1 MPLSARP
8 RLTRLAAIVQIV
20 SLIVAFIGGVIILGA
35 KVHAADKAPP
45 ADKSPPAAAAKGAG
59 KTDGGKP
66 DAGDKSA
73 AAAPPVAD
81 AGSSGDAG
89 DPLDYAVLP
98 EHADLGENL
107 SEEQKASIGEGKVP
121 IHVEGK
127 FRSPFAHPRF
137 GGAAT
142 AKVGLVINNV
152 RGYDIQHGSFDAD
165 FFLSLTSDKPMGTV
179 ELFFTNGHE
188 ITQTVLADTPTFK
201 AYRYTGSFISRVDL
215 RKYPF
220 DTQYLTIEMEDL
232 RAGVDQIVFEP
243 YQERTSLDAQFV
255 LAGWGV
261 DSIAA
266 RAYKHLYPPRFDRDD
281 LYVSRYKFSLGIE
294 RFATSAAFS
303 VFFPAYVIV
312 LISLMGLW
320 VRVEQ
325 LDIRTNAVAP
335 MLAAAV
341 FFHYSLTQSLPA
353 VGYLTR
359 ADKLML
365 GVYVSLFL
373 NMLSTWAFL
382 VVAEKYHEIVFRWA
396 RGWVPPITIA
406 LMLAVSWI

>member
-1 MPLSARP
+1 MS
-8 RLTRLAAIVQIV
+8 RLAAIVQIV
-20 SLIVAFIGGVIILGA
+20 SLVIAFLGAIVILGA

-45 ADKSPPAAAAKGAG
+45 PDKSPSSAAGKADAAVLDAGVKPAASAPLAAGVR
-59 KTDGGKP
+59 
-66 DAGDKSA
+66 DAGN
-73 AAAPPVAD
+73 
-81 AGSSGDAG
+81 
-89 DPLDYAVLP
+89 PLDYAVLP
-98 EHADLGENL
+98 GESDFDEHL

-121 IHVEGK
+121 IHREGK

-137 GGAAT
+137 GGPAT

-165 FFLSLTSDKPMGTV
+165 FFLSLTSDKPMGTM

-201 AYRYTGSFISRVDL
+201 AYRFTGSFISRVDL

-220 DTQYLTIEMEDL
+220 DTQYLTIEFEDL

-243 YQERTSLDAQFV
+243 YQERTSLDAQFI
-255 LAGWGV
+255 LSGWGV
-261 DSIAA
+261 ESIGA
-266 RAYKHLYPPRFDRDD
+266 RSYKHLYPPRFDRDD

-303 VFFPAYVIV
+303 VFFPAYIIV

-320 VRVEQ
+320 VRAER

-341 FFHYSLTQSLPA
+341 FFHYSLTQSLPS

-365 GVYVSLFL
+365 GVYVALL
-373 NMLSTWAFL
+373 INMLSTWSFL
-382 VVAEKYHEIVFRWA
+382 IIGEQRQETVFRWA
-396 RGWVPPITIA
+396 RAWVPPVTIA